1 MDRRPATEE
10 KMARIAAGR
19 NAQSKVSGIA
29 GHGCIGL

>member
-19 NAQSKVSGIA
+19 NAQSMVSGIA